1 MKSELAP
8 LTARTLGDQVPRRGH
23 WLLAGLGKLILGAM
37 GWRIVGRLPNT
48 PRVVLAVAPHTSN
61 IDGLIGISAIQSLRV
76 QVRFM
81 GKHTL
86 FEGRLGRLMYW
97 LGGIPVDR
105 DSARDVVDQTTAVM
119 RETPFWLGLAPE
131 GTRTGAKRW
140 KTGFYR
146 IAEQM
151 AVPIVVLGFCYR
163 RRQVRIVDCFL
174 PTGDMDADMARMVA
188 SLADIVPRK
197 PALLSA
203 PLKAAKAARGID

>member
-37 GWRIVGRLPNT
+37 GWHIVGRLPNT

-97 LGGIPVDR
+97 LGGIPVNR

>member
-23 WLLAGLGKLILGAM
+23 WLLAGLGRLILGAM

-76 QVRFM
+76 HVRFM

-97 LGGIPVDR
+97 LGGIPVNR
-105 DSARDVVDQTTAVM
+105 DSARDVVDQTTVIM
-119 RETPFWLGLAPE
+119 RDTPFWLGLAPE

-188 SLADIVPRK
+188 SLAYIVPRK

>member
-23 WLLAGLGKLILGAM
+23 WLLAGLGRLILGAM
-37 GWRIVGRLPNT
+37 GWRIVGSLPNT
-48 PRVVLAVAPHTSN
+48 SRVVLAVAPHTSN

-97 LGGIPVDR
+97 LGGIPVNR

-119 RETPFWLGLAPE
+119 RDTPFWLGLAPE

>member
-1 MKSELAP
+1 MKSELVP

-23 WLLAGLGKLILGAM
+23 WLLAGLGRLILGAM

-76 QVRFM
+76 HVRFM

-97 LGGIPVDR
+97 LGGIPVNR
-105 DSARDVVDQTTAVM
+105 DSARDVVDQTTAIM
-119 RETPFWLGLAPE
+119 RDTPFWLGLAPE

>member
-61 IDGLIGISAIQSLRV
+61 MDGLIGISAIQSLRV

-97 LGGIPVDR
+97 LGGIPVNR
-105 DSARDVVDQTTAVM
+105 DSARDVVDQTAAVM

-174 PTGDMDADMARMVA
+174 PSGDMDADMVRMVA

>member
-86 FEGRLGRLMYW
+86 FEGRLGRFMYW
-97 LGGIPVDR
+97 LGGIPVNR
-105 DSARDVVDQTTAVM
+105 ESARDVVEQTTEIM

-197 PALLSA
+197 PELLSA

>member
-37 GWRIVGRLPNT
+37 GWRIVGRLPNA

-97 LGGIPVDR
+97 LGGIPVNR

-119 RETPFWLGLAPE
+119 REMPFWLGLAPE

>member
-37 GWRIVGRLPNT
+37 GWRIVGRLPNA

-86 FEGRLGRLMYW
+86 FEWRLGRLMYW
-97 LGGIPVDR
+97 LGGIPVNR

>member
-97 LGGIPVDR
+97 LGGIPVNR
-105 DSARDVVDQTTAVM
+105 DSARDVVDHTTAVM

>member
-97 LGGIPVDR
+97 LGGIPVNR

-119 RETPFWLGLAPE
+119 REMPFWLGLAPE

>member
-1 MKSELAP
+1 MKSELVP

-37 GWRIVGRLPNT
+37 GWRIVGRLPNA

-97 LGGIPVDR
+97 LGGIPVNR

>member
-1 MKSELAP
+1 M
-8 LTARTLGDQVPRRGH
+8 PRRGH
-23 WLLAGLGKLILGAM
+23 WLLARLGKLILGAM
-37 GWRIVGRLPNT
+37 GWHIVGRLPNT

-86 FEGRLGRLMYW
+86 FEGRLVRLMYW
-97 LGGIPVDR
+97 LGGIPVNR

>member
-97 LGGIPVDR
+97 L
-105 DSARDVVDQTTAVM
+105 
-119 RETPFWLGLAPE
+119 
-131 GTRTGAKRW
+131 
-140 KTGFYR
+140 
-146 IAEQM
+146 
-151 AVPIVVLGFCYR
+151 
-163 RRQVRIVDCFL
+163 
-174 PTGDMDADMARMVA
+174 
-188 SLADIVPRK
+188 
-197 PALLSA
+197 
-203 PLKAAKAARGID
+203 

>member
-8 LTARTLGDQVPRRGH
+8 LTARTMGDQVPRRGH
-23 WLLAGLGKLILGAM
+23 WLLAGLGQLILGAM

-97 LGGIPVDR
+97 LGGIPVNR

-119 RETPFWLGLAPE
+119 RRSSL
-131 GTRTGAKRW
+131 
-140 KTGFYR
+140 
-146 IAEQM
+146 
-151 AVPIVVLGFCYR
+151 PI
-163 RRQVRIVDCFL
+163 
-174 PTGDMDADMARMVA
+174 
-188 SLADIVPRK
+188 
-197 PALLSA
+197 
-203 PLKAAKAARGID
+203 

>member
-86 FEGRLGRLMYW
+86 FEERLGRLMYW
-97 LGGIPVDR
+97 LGGIPVYR

>member
-37 GWRIVGRLPNT
+37 GWRIVGRLPNA

-97 LGGIPVDR
+97 LGGIPVNR

>member
-1 MKSELAP
+1 
-8 LTARTLGDQVPRRGH
+8 
-23 WLLAGLGKLILGAM
+23 LGKLILGAM
-37 GWRIVGRLPNT
+37 GWRIVGRLPNA

-97 LGGIPVDR
+97 LGGIPVNR

>member
-37 GWRIVGRLPNT
+37 GWRIVGRLPNA

>member
-1 MKSELAP
+1 M
-8 LTARTLGDQVPRRGH
+8 
-23 WLLAGLGKLILGAM
+23 
-37 GWRIVGRLPNT
+37 N
-48 PRVVLAVAPHTSN
+48 
-61 IDGLIGISAIQSLRV
+61 
-76 QVRFM
+76 
-81 GKHTL
+81 
-86 FEGRLGRLMYW
+86 
-97 LGGIPVDR
+97 R

>member
-97 LGGIPVDR
+97 LGGIPVNR

>member
-23 WLLAGLGKLILGAM
+23 WLLAGLGRLILGAM

-76 QVRFM
+76 HVRFM

-97 LGGIPVDR
+97 LGGIPVNR

-119 RETPFWLGLAPE
+119 RDTPFWLGLAPE

-203 PLKAAKAARGID
+203 PLKAVKAARGID

>member
-97 LGGIPVDR
+97 LGGIPVNR

-188 SLADIVPRK
+188 SLAYIVPRK

>member
-97 LGGIPVDR
+97 LGGIPVNR

-203 PLKAAKAARGID
+203 PLKAAKAARGVD

>member
-1 MKSELAP
+1 MKSELVP

-23 WLLAGLGKLILGAM
+23 WLLAGLGRLILGAM

-48 PRVVLAVAPHTSN
+48 SRVVLAVAPHTSN

-76 QVRFM
+76 HVRFM

-97 LGGIPVDR
+97 LGGIPVNR

>member
-37 GWRIVGRLPNT
+37 GWHIVGRLPNT

-97 LGGIPVDR
+97 LGGIPVNR

-119 RETPFWLGLAPE
+119 RETPFWLGLTPE

-188 SLADIVPRK
+188 SLADIVPHK

>member
-97 LGGIPVDR
+97 LGGIPVNR

-188 SLADIVPRK
+188 SLADIEPRK

>member
-23 WLLAGLGKLILGAM
+23 WLLAGVGKLILGAM
-37 GWRIVGRLPNT
+37 GWRIVGRLPNA

-97 LGGIPVDR
+97 LGGIPVNR

>member
-23 WLLAGLGKLILGAM
+23 WLLAGVGKLILGAM

-97 LGGIPVDR
+97 LGGIPVNR

-203 PLKAAKAARGID
+203 PLQAAKAARGID

>member
-97 LGGIPVDR
+97 LGGIPVNR

-163 RRQVRIVDCFL
+163 RRQVRIVDCSCL
-174 PTGDMDADMARMVA
+174 PGIWMRTWPGWWHRWRILCRV
-188 SLADIVPRK
+188 SRRCCPPR
-197 PALLSA
+197 
-203 PLKAAKAARGID
+203 

>member
-8 LTARTLGDQVPRRGH
+8 LTARTLGDKVPRRGH

>member
-37 GWRIVGRLPNT
+37 GWHIVGRLPNT

-97 LGGIPVDR
+97 LGGIPVNR

-119 RETPFWLGLAPE
+119 RETPFWLGLTPE

>member
-23 WLLAGLGKLILGAM
+23 WLLAGLGKLKLGAM

-97 LGGIPVDR
+97 LGGIPVNR